1 MLQRYK
7 SKEKIL
13 DLFGLEREKKIS
25 SSGVRNIFTPHQPV
39 QSEEL
44 FFGRQKVVRK
54 IIEHLNTPGQHAL
67 LFGDRGVG
75 KSSLA
80 NITTS
85 LLINQILQVPLYTKR
100 CSSSDDFISIFKEPL
115 EKAGVE
121 VDLRSRTESHTE
133 GGEAGFSLK
142 VVKGGVSSE
151 RAGSSIYEYKT
162 PTPSVV
168 AELLKNQK
176 GLLYID
182 EADQIKSSQD
192 KINISET
199 IKLLSDYASPFKIL
213 VVGIAETGEEI
224 TAAHPSVSR
233 CLKETKLEKMTD
245 QELEAI
251 IQEGA
256 KKLGISFEFP
266 VVNAIVRLSSGYPHF
281 THLLG
286 LKCSE
291 EVVVGEK
298 TSVTL
303 QTLNKAIKH
312 AVNDAEGTLR
322 RKYDRAVR
330 SASTDMFKHVLL
342 AAARVGSQKEFSA
355 AQWREEIRKIT
366 GKAISQQEL
375 NNYLNRLVA
384 TDESCVI
391 KRLGKGVYKFNDPR
405 MPSFIKIASEDV

>member
-1 MLQRYK
+1 M
-7 SKEKIL
+7 

-25 SSGVRNIFTPHQPV
+25 ASGVRKVFTPHQPV
-39 QSEEL
+39 QTEEL
-44 FFGRQKVVRK
+44 FFGRQEVVGK

-85 LLINQILQVPLYTKR
+85 LLINQILRVPLYTKR

-115 EKAGVE
+115 ENAGVE
-121 VDLRSRTESHTE
+121 VDLKSRTSSHKE
-133 GGEAGFSLK
+133 GGSAGVSLK
-142 VVKGGVSSE
+142 VVKAGVSSDHGE
-151 RAGSSIYEYKT
+151 SNVYEYKT

-168 AELLKNQK
+168 AEILRDQE
-176 GLLYID
+176 GLIYID

-245 QELEAI
+245 AETEAI

-256 KKLGISFEFP
+256 KKLGITFEFP
-266 VVNAIVRLSSGYPHF
+266 VINAIVRLSSGYPHF
-281 THLLG
+281 AHLLS

-291 EVVVGEK
+291 EAIVNDIN
-298 TSVTL
+298 TVTL
-303 QTLNKAIKH
+303 RTLNAAIKD

-322 RKYDRAVR
+322 RKYEQAIR

-342 AAARVGSQKEFSA
+342 AAARVGSQKEFNA
-355 AQWREEIRKIT
+355 VQWRQEINDIT
-366 GKAISQQEL
+366 GKTISQQEL

-405 MPSFIKIASEDV
+405 MPSFIKIANEDV

>member
-1 MLQRYK
+1 
-7 SKEKIL
+7 L
-13 DLFGLEREKKIS
+13 DLFGLERERKIS
-25 SSGVRNIFTPHQPV
+25 ASGVRNIFTPHQPV
-39 QSEEL
+39 QTEDL
-44 FFGRQKVVRK
+44 FFGRQEVVGK

-115 EKAGVE
+115 ENAGVE
-121 VDLRSRTESHTE
+121 VDLKSRTTSHIE
-133 GGEAGFSLK
+133 GGNAGLSLK
-142 VVKGGVSSE
+142 VVKAGVHSDHENS
-151 RAGSSIYEYKT
+151 RVYEYKT

-192 KINISET
+192 KINISEA

-245 QELEAI
+245 PELESI

-256 KKLGISFEFP
+256 KKLGITFEFP

-281 THLLG
+281 THLLA

-291 EVVVGEK
+291 EVIVNEK
-298 TSVTL
+298 SVVTL
-303 QTLNKAIKH
+303 RTLNTAIKD

-322 RKYDRAVR
+322 RKYEQAVR

-355 AQWREEIRKIT
+355 VLWREQIKEIT
-366 GKAISQQEL
+366 GKTISQQEL

-405 MPSFIKIASEDV
+405 MPSFIKIANEDV

>member
-1 MLQRYK
+1 M
-7 SKEKIL
+7 
-13 DLFGLEREKKIS
+13 DLFGLERERKIS
-25 SSGVRNIFTPHQPV
+25 ASGVRNIFTPHQPV
-39 QSEEL
+39 QTEDL
-44 FFGRQKVVRK
+44 FFGRQEVVGK

-85 LLINQILQVPLYTKR
+85 LLINRVLKVPLYTKR

-115 EKAGVE
+115 ENSGVE
-121 VDLRSRTESHTE
+121 VDLRTRTSSHTE
-133 GGEAGFSLK
+133 GGSAGLSIKILK
-142 VVKGGVSSE
+142 AGVRSDCSE
-151 RAGSSIYEYKT
+151 SNVYEYKT

-168 AELLKNQK
+168 AEILKDQK

-182 EADQIKSSQD
+182 EADQIKSLQD

-245 QELEAI
+245 LEIEAI

-256 KKLGISFEFP
+256 KKLHISFDFL

-281 THLLG
+281 AHLLG

-291 EVVVGEK
+291 DVIVNKRNV
-298 TSVTL
+298 VTL
-303 QTLNKAIKH
+303 KTLNTAIRD

-322 RKYDRAVR
+322 RKYEQAVR

-342 AAARVGSQKEFSA
+342 AAARVGSQKEFNA
-355 AQWREEIRKIT
+355 AQWREGIKEIT
-366 GKAISQQEL
+366 GKSISQQEL

-384 TDESCVI
+384 TNESCVI

-405 MPSFIKIASEDV
+405 MPSFIKIANEDV